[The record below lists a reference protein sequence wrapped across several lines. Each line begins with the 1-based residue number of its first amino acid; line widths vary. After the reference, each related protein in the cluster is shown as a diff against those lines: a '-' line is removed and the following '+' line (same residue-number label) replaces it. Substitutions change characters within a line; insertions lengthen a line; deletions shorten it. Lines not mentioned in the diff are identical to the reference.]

1 MELHQ
6 LAAFLSASI
15 LITLAPGPDVLYLL
29 ATSIAGGKKS
39 GAALSLGLCSGLVFH
54 TFLVA
59 VGVAALIQSSPFL
72 FHLLKYL
79 GAGYLLYLAWCSW
92 ITRNSL
98 LSLTAATAEPPGRL
112 YRRGLIM
119 NIVNPKVLIFFLAFL
134 PQFIDPVGA
143 SSTLQILL
151 LGFLFGLQ
159 ACLLFLGISV
169 LSEAIRQKVLSQAG
183 FPRHMAQ
190 LQTVILASISLAL
203 LCS

>member
-29 ATSIAGGKKS
+29 ATSLAFGKKS

-59 VGVAALIQSSPFL
+59 VGVAALIQSSPLL
-72 FHLLKYL
+72 FQLLKYL
-79 GAGYLLYLAWCSW
+79 GAAYLLYLAWHSW
-92 ITRNSL
+92 IARNSQL
-98 LSLTAATAEPPGRL
+98 ALTTAAVEPPGSL

-119 NIVNPKVLIFFLAFL
+119 NMVNPKVLIFFLAFL
-134 PQFIDPVGA
+134 PQFIDPTGA
-143 SSTLQILL
+143 DNTLQILL

-159 ACLLFLGISV
+159 ACLLFLAISV

-183 FPRHMAQ
+183 FPRRMAQ
-190 LQTVILASISLAL
+190 LQTLILASISLAL
-203 LCS
+203 LCT

>member
-29 ATSIAGGKKS
+29 ATSIAFGKKS

-59 VGVAALIQSSPFL
+59 VGVAALIQSSPLL
-72 FHLLKYL
+72 FQLLKYL

-92 ITRNSL
+92 IARNSQL
-98 LSLTAATAEPPGRL
+98 ALTTAAVEPPGKL

-119 NIVNPKVLIFFLAFL
+119 NMVNPKVLIFFLAFL
-134 PQFIDPVGA
+134 PQFIDPAGA

-169 LSEAIRQKVLSQAG
+169 LSEAIRQKVLSRAG
-183 FPRHMAQ
+183 FSRHMAQ
-190 LQTVILASISLAL
+190 LQTLILASISLAL